1 MDWDPR
7 TIALTEMPRMKCKE
21 QDWQRVKHGGG
32 CKNEVGDFETGAE
45 EGTGTREPKER
56 ALFGQG
62 RDLTH
67 MDLIT
72 HPASVRNRNKVL
84 RANIGLAK
92 KLTWVRW
99 KNSNK
104 ILAQPIVW
112 LLFSEHRVG
121 MYGLPA
127 LQLMEHVTGSGRTGN
142 VMYHL

>member
-1 MDWDPR
+1 
-7 TIALTEMPRMKCKE
+7 MKCKE
-21 QDWQRVKHGGG
+21 QGWQRVKDGGG

-62 RDLTH
+62 KDLTH

-72 HPASVRNRNKVL
+72 HLGSVRNRNKVL
-84 RANIGLAK
+84 WANIGLAR
-92 KLTWVRW
+92 KLIQVRW

-112 LLFSEHRVG
+112 LLFSVRSAHFAADG
-121 MYGLPA
+121 ACGWLWPDWKC
-127 LQLMEHVTGSGRTGN
+127 HVSS
-142 VMYHL
+142 LS